1 MAEEDKKVD
10 VAVEAKAEAPA
21 EETKTEEKKAE
32 VPAEFKDLVE
42 KVENMSVLQLN
53 DFVKVLEERFGVS
66 ATAVAVSGGGDAG
79 AGAEEQDEFTVELTS
94 MGDKKIAV
102 IKAVKAA
109 LGLGLKEAKEMV
121 ESAPVA
127 LKEGASKEDA
137 ETLKA
142 AVEEAGGT
150 VTLK

>member
-1 MAEEDKKVD
+1 MADEDKKVD
-10 VAVEAKAEAPA
+10 APVEETTTQEAAPA
-21 EETKTEEKKAE
+21 AEEKKAE

-42 KVENMSVLQLN
+42 KVENMSVRELN
-53 DFVKVLEERFGVS
+53 ELVKVLEERFGVS
-66 ATAVAVSGGGDAG
+66 AQAVAASGGAG
-79 AGAEEQDEFTVELTS
+79 GGEAADEQDEFTVELTS
-94 MGDKKIAV
+94 IGDKKIAV

-127 LKEGASKEDA
+127 LKEGASKEDS
-137 ETLKA
+137 ESLKA
-142 AVEEAGGT
+142 AIEEAGGT